1 MLPREVESYPFL
13 VPLDTPA
20 VGSTNIEFNAGTS
33 AFTILASGTYSVEY
47 FIKVIGFMF
56 PVDVSTYTGQ
66 LGIAINVNGTI
77 VGKAKI
83 APCAAATGILEP
95 GESPPFNTVMAGSQE
110 IILQLSAGDV
120 VSLNVF
126 EVPVDTINNI
136 PIVMY
141 LGSIGGAPDTL
152 SYLKLQ
158 KLG

>member
-1 MLPREVESYPFL
+1 
-13 VPLDTPA
+13 
-20 VGSTNIEFNAGTS
+20 
-33 AFTILASGTYSVEY
+33 
-47 FIKVIGFMF
+47 MF